1 MVTLENILSPGNTK
15 QAMLRV
21 IENKGSPGVDGMEVT
36 DLRLFLHKHWD
47 GLKEDIMAGRYVPM
61 PVRRV
66 YIPKEGSRTE
76 KRPLGIPTVYDRF
89 VQQAV
94 AQVLTEYY
102 DPLFSP
108 NSHAYRPGRGCQ
120 TAIHQLLEYAKE
132 GYEWVVD
139 LDLRKFFD
147 SVNHSKLVQ
156 VLSERIKDGRVI
168 SLIHKMLRAPILENG
183 KLSPCTMG
191 TPQGGSVS
199 PVLSNILLNEFDQEL
214 ARRGHRFVRYADDC
228 LILCRSRKAAIRT
241 LSSVKRFLENKL
253 FLKLNDEK
261 TKICCITSHQLKYLG
276 FGFMR
281 NSNTNRIEPVT
292 HEKSQARCIRRLRE
306 ITRRNQGK
314 SLDAYREALRSFVRG
329 WVAYYQ
335 ISHMKTFVRRT
346 DSWLRHR
353 IRQIY
358 WKMWKKVST
367 RFNRLLELGIRR
379 EKAWEWANTRKGYWR
394 ISASPILHSALGN
407 DFLKEEGW
415 TCLGDIYM

>member
-1 MVTLENILSPGNTK
+1 MVTLENILSPGNIK

-21 IENKGSPGVDGMEVT
+21 IENKGSPGVDGMEVS
-36 DLRLFLHKHWD
+36 DLRMFLHKHWD
-47 GLKEDIMAGRYVPM
+47 GLKEDIVAGKYTPM

-66 YIPKEGSRTE
+66 YIPKEGSKTE

-120 TAIHQLLEYAKE
+120 TAIYQLLEYANE

-156 VLSERIKDGRVI
+156 VLSEHIKDGRVI
-168 SLIHKMLRAPILENG
+168 SLIHKMLRAPISENG

-191 TPQGGSVS
+191 TPQGGCVS
-199 PVLSNILLNEFDQEL
+199 PVLSNILLNEFDKEVT
-214 ARRGHRFVRYADDC
+214 RRGHRFVRYADDC
-228 LILCRSRKAAIRT
+228 MILCKSLKAAART

-261 TKICCITSHQLKYLG
+261 TKICRITSPRLKYLG
-276 FGFMR
+276 FGFIR
-281 NSNTNRIEPVT
+281 NSKSKRIELIA
-292 HEKSQARCIRRLRE
+292 HKKSKARCIKRLRE

-314 SLDAYREALRSFVRG
+314 SLDAYRVSLRSFLRG
-329 WVAYYQ
+329 WIAYYH
-335 ISHMKTFVRRT
+335 ICNMKSFVRKT

-367 RFNRLLELGIRR
+367 KYNRLQEVGI
-379 EKAWEWANTRKGYWR
+379 EKEQAWMWANTRKGYWR
-394 ISASPILHSALGN
+394 IAASPILHKALGN
-407 DFLKEEGW
+407 KLLKEEGW
-415 TCLGDIYM
+415 TCLGDIYV